1 MLGDLLIFF
10 VNTKRGSPSTSGSVA
25 IEIADHL
32 PVFTILY
39 EIDQMPFPDSFEF
52 RDFKRFNSDLLKM
65 ALDVVDWSPVF
76 SSFDVNE
83 SLSRFLH
90 IFNSVSNK
98 YAPLKSFKVRNSAS
112 KPWITIGL
120 KKSIKVRDKLYK
132 NG

>member
-1 MLGDLLIFF
+1 
-10 VNTKRGSPSTSGSVA
+10 
-25 IEIADHL
+25 
-32 PVFTILY
+32 
-39 EIDQMPFPDSFEF
+39 
-52 RDFKRFNSDLLKM
+52 M
-65 ALDVVDWSPVF
+65 ALDVVDWSPAF